1 MYPFSCV
8 LWAIFWSFPL
18 LHDKFKTASKSLFKF
33 SNKVIFYQVLFRL
46 FPVCFPD
53 FIRQIARYPPHKIR
67 KTSSKTIRK
76 INLSK
81 I

>member
-1 MYPFSCV
+1 MNGHNFIIMVAP
-8 LWAIFWSFPL
+8 I
-18 LHDKFKTASKSLFKF
+18 HFKSTISKIKSLFKF
-33 SNKVIFYQVLFRL
+33 SNKVMLYHLLLSL
-46 FPVCFPD
+46 FPACFPD
-53 FIRQIARYPPHKIR
+53 FIRQIARYLPHKVR

>member
-1 MYPFSCV
+1 MSNILQTCYILC
-8 LWAIFWSFPL
+8 
-18 LHDKFKTASKSLFKF
+18 LFKF
-33 SNKVIFYQVLFRL
+33 SNKVIFYQVLLRL

-53 FIRQIARYPPHKIR
+53 FIRQIARYLPHKVR

>member
-1 MYPFSCV
+1 M
-8 LWAIFWSFPL
+8 IFFL
-18 LHDKFKTASKSLFKF
+18 YDAQIMLREKSLFKF

>member
-1 MYPFSCV
+1 MN
-8 LWAIFWSFPL
+8 
-18 LHDKFKTASKSLFKF
+18 TANSQYISLKM
-33 SNKVIFYQVLFRL
+33 NI
-46 FPVCFPD
+46 D
-53 FIRQIARYPPHKIR
+53 FIIRQIARYPPHKIR

>member
-1 MYPFSCV
+1 MNRGFTYPTF
-8 LWAIFWSFPL
+8 A
-18 LHDKFKTASKSLFKF
+18 
-33 SNKVIFYQVLFRL
+33 Y
-46 FPVCFPD
+46 
-53 FIRQIARYPPHKIR
+53 IRQIARYPPHKIR

>member
-1 MYPFSCV
+1 M
-8 LWAIFWSFPL
+8 IFFL
-18 LHDKFKTASKSLFKF
+18 YDAQIMLREKSSFKF
-33 SNKVIFYQVLFRL
+33 SNKVIFYQVLLRL

-53 FIRQIARYPPHKIR
+53 FIRQIARYPPYKIR

>member
-1 MYPFSCV
+1 M
-8 LWAIFWSFPL
+8 IFFL
-18 LHDKFKTASKSLFKF
+18 YDAQIMLREKSSFKF
-33 SNKVIFYQVLFRL
+33 SNKVIFYQVLLRL

-53 FIRQIARYPPHKIR
+53 FIRQIARYPSHKIR